1 MRKILC
7 LSAFFVLFATA
18 PVQAQTEPLQKPETM
33 AIRVFD
39 VQKVA
44 SQSEFLKAARAEIDK
59 KFGKQKSDLEKER
72 DSIEKKAVE
81 FQRKKPTE
89 KQQQALAKQHREYT
103 EKTQAFMKLLQAE
116 EVRVRQD
123 LEKIIQDAA
132 KDVAVKKG
140 YLIILDRAAAPHFDS
155 RLDVTD
161 QMLEEVNAKAKA
173 APAQQ

>member
-18 PVQAQTEPLQKPETM
+18 PVQAQQTLP
-33 AIRVFD
+33 IGVFD

-44 SQSEFLKAARAEIDK
+44 GQSEVLKSARAEIDK

-72 DSIEKKAVE
+72 DSIEKKAAE
-81 FQRKKPTE
+81 FQKKKPTD

-123 LEKIIQDAA
+123 LEKIISDSA
-132 KDVAVKKG
+132 KDLAQKKG
-140 YLIILDRAAAPHFDS
+140 YLIVLDKAAAPYFDPK
-155 RLDVTD
+155 LDVTNEL
-161 QMLEEVNAKAKA
+161 LEEVNAKAKA